1 MNMAK
6 LHSAVRQYN
15 KIGVSSS
22 VEAASPHR
30 LIQMLMNGALEKIAI
45 AKGHMERGEV
55 SQKGGNI
62 SWAISIIDGLR
73 ASLDLESGGEIAQ
86 NLDDL
91 YDYMTRRLARATV
104 ENTPVLLDEVS
115 SLLRSIKSAWDE
127 LPVQTD
133 NPAVGEM
140 ETAQR

>member
-6 LHSAVRQYN
+6 LHSAVQQYN
-15 KIGVSSS
+15 QVGVASGVESASS
-22 VEAASPHR
+22 HR

-45 AKGHMERGEV
+45 AKGHMERNDI

-73 ASLDLESGGEIAQ
+73 ASLNLENGGEIAQ

-91 YDYMTRRLARATV
+91 YDYMTRRLARANI
-104 ENTPVLLDEVS
+104 ENNPDILDEVS
-115 SLLRSIKSAWDE
+115 SLVRSLKSAWDE
-127 LPVQTD
+127 LPQLVST
-133 NPAVGEM
+133 NE
-140 ETAQR
+140 

>member
-1 MNMAK
+1 MNRAK

-15 KIGVSSS
+15 QVGVSSS
-22 VEAASPHR
+22 VESADPHR
-30 LIQMLMNGALEKIAI
+30 LIQMLMAGALEKITT

-55 SQKGGNI
+55 AQKGGQI

-91 YDYMTRRLARATV
+91 YDYMTRRLARANV
-104 ENTPVLLDEVS
+104 ENDPVLLDEVI
-115 SLLRSIKSAWDE
+115 SLMKSIKASWDQ
-127 LPVQTD
+127 LPMMLDGGSKTEV
-133 NPAVGEM
+133 EM
-140 ETAQR
+140 VSP